1 MLKCSIQMHANI
13 PRMIASGRPMFNSSF
28 NKMYEPKSRFGLR
41 LITAAAA
48 SQRLAAGSFLVDRAE
63 ASPAHRS
70 TDPESRMLASLHCK
84 HPGVRSE
91 YSNGLATVQG
101 IDRGTD
107 RT

>member
-1 MLKCSIQMHANI
+1 
-13 PRMIASGRPMFNSSF
+13 MFNSSF

-41 LITAAAA
+41 LITAAA
-48 SQRLAAGSFLVDRAE
+48 SQGLAAGSLLADRDE

-70 TDPESRMLASLHCK
+70 ADPEPPMLASLHCK

-91 YSNGLATVQG
+91 SSNSLATVQG
-101 IDRGTD
+101 TDRGTD